1 MTSPFSIPNDPRRD
15 SVNRMIKALM
25 KHRSVLQRRNKPLPK
40 LTSHGNPIY
49 PTQAEK
55 DLEAKNWARLNTINN
70 LIAKLEAIAY

>member
-25 KHRSVLQRRNKPLPK
+25 KHRDVVLRSNKPLPK
-40 LTSHGNPIY
+40 FTSHGNPIY
-49 PTQAEK
+49 PTQEEK
-55 DLEAKNWARLNTINN
+55 DLAAKNWARLNTINN